1 MLGGIT
7 SPVKVGCYSM
17 FSSEMWMIDELWK
30 IYFYRMKDMPSAFM
44 DETVNDAFSSGN
56 KKVLNFSAYAF
67 RDGKILIF
75 LLYKMEILGEY

>member
-1 MLGGIT
+1 
-7 SPVKVGCYSM
+7 
-17 FSSEMWMIDELWK
+17 
-30 IYFYRMKDMPSAFM
+30 MKDMPSAFM
-44 DETVNDAFSSGN
+44 DEKVNDAFSSGN